1 MIEVELPHLV
11 LIPLVFNLAIIM
23 ACWMY
28 YTFIHRSGGVARTR
42 SRIYRC
48 NVCANVYVEER
59 DVPLARCPRCGHNN
73 EAIRR

>member
-1 MIEVELPHLV
+1 VIEVDLPNLV
-11 LIPLVFNLAIIM
+11 LIPLVFNLAIIF

-28 YTFIHRSGGVARTR
+28 YTFLHRSCRVVRTR

-48 NVCANVYVEER
+48 SVCENVYVEER

-73 EAIRR
+73 QAIRR

>member
-1 MIEVELPHLV
+1 MIEVSLPHLI
-11 LIPLVFNLAIIM
+11 LIPLVFNLAIILS
-23 ACWMY
+23 CWMY
-28 YTFIHRSGGVARTR
+28 YHFAHHSRRVVRTR

-48 NVCANVYVEER
+48 SVCENVYVEER